1 MNEGSAASEVAG
13 AVAGAAV
20 SVVVE
25 EEQPVARRPA
35 VATAVSA
42 VRNRRAEEGV
52 CEEVMAP
59 H

>member
-1 MNEGSAASEVAG
+1 MFLNDGSFASE
-13 AVAGAAV
+13 VAGAAV
-20 SVVVE
+20 SVLVE

-35 VATAVSA
+35 VATAVKA

-52 CEEVMAP
+52 CEEVIAP

>member
-1 MNEGSAASEVAG
+1 MNDGSFASE
-13 AVAGAAV
+13 VAGAAV
-20 SVVVE
+20 SVLVE

-52 CEEVMAP
+52 CEEVIAP

>member
-1 MNEGSAASEVAG
+1 MNDGSFASE
-13 AVAGAAV
+13 VAGAAV
-20 SVVVE
+20 SVLAE
-25 EEQPVARRPA
+25 EEQPVASRPA
-35 VATAVSA
+35 AATAVKA